1 MLQNADYTTGQI
13 FDLSEKLEQSENS
26 LVRSAII
33 LGADPLEKKSEDK
46 LSKATKDSCK
56 TTIEVIHGLM
66 TQIIKNRLFNQVS
79 CQTAQAAGNG
89 GCQGE
94 SSAATTSGDVAMEW
108 LKLLQLDGNNQLKW

>member
-1 MLQNADYTTGQI
+1 MPVNFSSAQNADYTTGQI

-26 LVRSAII
+26 LGRSGIM
-33 LGADPLEKKSEDK
+33 LGADPLEKKGEDK

-79 CQTAQAAGNG
+79 CQLEPAQPSNCA
-89 GCQGE
+89 
-94 SSAATTSGDVAMEW
+94 SASADVAME
-108 LKLLQLDGNNQLKW
+108 